1 MKTFTHAP
9 IQLDEL
15 TASTKESGE
24 RIYLTPSGRLYPSVT
39 TILSAHTKEGLDDW
53 REKVGIEEANRIGR
67 RASEQGS
74 RFHSVVENYLKN
86 KPIEKLSIF
95 DLDLFSSAKVEIDKI
110 DNILAQ
116 ESSLYSD
123 HLRLAGRVD
132 CIADYDGK
140 LSIIDF
146 KTSKREKPREYI
158 EHYFM
163 QTAAY
168 AIMFEERT
176 KIPISNLVIII
187 AVEDGFVQVWKA
199 KRDVYVKDLLYY
211 RDLYEANA
219 L

>member
-74 RFHSVVENYLKN
+74 RFHSVVEDYLKN